1 MTRDVDRVDT
11 FIQVT
16 GWHVQIYK
24 VNYVTLTHHH
34 IQGKLGLVSLVR
46 GMML

>member
-11 FIQVT
+11 FIQVIRMD
-16 GWHVQIYK
+16 VQIYK
-24 VNYVTLTHHH
+24 VNSVTLTHHH

-46 GMML
+46 GTIL